1 MDLEKAELAVYQLLE
16 ALGENPEREGLRE
29 TPARVVRMYQEMWQ
43 GLHKDPKDEFTAV
56 FNEGNGEAVIVRDIP
71 FYSMCEHHLVPFY
84 GKAHIAY
91 LPNTDRQVTGLSKLA
106 RCVETASKRP
116 QVQERLTAEIADG
129 IEQAL
134 KPQGVYVFVEAEH
147 MCMTMRGIK
156 KPGSKTITT
165 ASRGCYQKDALLRQE
180 LLALLKLG

>member
-1 MDLEKAELAVYQLLE
+1 MDLEKAEQAVYQLLE
-16 ALGENPEREGLRE
+16 ALGENPEREGLKE

-91 LPNTDRQVTGLSKLA
+91 LPNTDGQVTGLSKLA
-106 RCVETASKRP
+106 RCVEIASKRP

-180 LLALLKLG
+180 LLTLLKLG

>member
-1 MDLEKAELAVYQLLE
+1 M
-16 ALGENPEREGLRE
+16 GENPEREGLKE

-91 LPNTDRQVTGLSKLA
+91 LPNTDGQVTGLSKLA

-180 LLALLKLG
+180 LLTLLKLG

>member
-1 MDLEKAELAVYQLLE
+1 MDLEKAEQAVYQLLE
-16 ALGENPEREGLRE
+16 ALGENPEREGLKE

-91 LPNTDRQVTGLSKLA
+91 LPNTDGQVTGLSKLA
-106 RCVETASKRP
+106 RCVETATKRP

-180 LLALLKLG
+180 LLTLLKLG

>member
-1 MDLEKAELAVYQLLE
+1 MDLEKAEQAVYQLLE
-16 ALGENPEREGLRE
+16 ALGENPEREGLKE

-56 FNEGNGEAVIVRDIP
+56 FNEDNGEAVIVRDIP

-91 LPNTDRQVTGLSKLA
+91 LPNTDGQVTGLSKLA

-180 LLALLKLG
+180 LLTLLKLG

>member
-1 MDLEKAELAVYQLLE
+1 MDLEKAEQAVYQLLE
-16 ALGENPEREGLRE
+16 ALGENPEREGLKE

-91 LPNTDRQVTGLSKLA
+91 LPNTDGQVTGLS
-106 RCVETASKRP
+106 
-116 QVQERLTAEIADG
+116 
-129 IEQAL
+129 
-134 KPQGVYVFVEAEH
+134 
-147 MCMTMRGIK
+147 
-156 KPGSKTITT
+156 
-165 ASRGCYQKDALLRQE
+165 
-180 LLALLKLG
+180 

>member
-1 MDLEKAELAVYQLLE
+1 MDLEKAEQAVYQLLE
-16 ALGENPEREGLRE
+16 ALGENPEREGLKE

-91 LPNTDRQVTGLSKLA
+91 LPNTDGQVTGLSKLA

>member
-1 MDLEKAELAVYQLLE
+1 MDLEKAEQAVYQLLE
-16 ALGENPEREGLRE
+16 ALGENPEREGLKE

-91 LPNTDRQVTGLSKLA
+91 LPNTDGQVTGLSKLA

-180 LLALLKLG
+180 LLTLLKLG